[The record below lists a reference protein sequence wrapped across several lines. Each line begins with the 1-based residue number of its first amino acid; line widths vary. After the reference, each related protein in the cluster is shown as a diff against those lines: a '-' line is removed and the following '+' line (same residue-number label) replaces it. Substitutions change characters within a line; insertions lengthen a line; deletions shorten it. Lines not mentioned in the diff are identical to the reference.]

1 MTESSGSDSRIGIVA
16 IDTLRFL
23 ARVNA
28 LDTGVGVAALAG
40 QFLDVAIEDWDAL
53 YRAVEARLRCA
64 VDSQHVVAPD
74 AQAHEVEAHVRGII
88 LEFVAAL
95 EHLHTA
101 LTHERPRRGQLE
113 LGVLDAQA
121 ALARALDKSAAR

>member
-16 IDTLRFL
+16 IDTLRFR
-23 ARVNA
+23 ARVDA
-28 LDTGVGVAALAG
+28 LDTGVGVAALAD
-40 QFLDVAIEDWDAL
+40 QFLDLAIEDWDVL
-53 YRAVEARLRCA
+53 YRAVEARLRRA

-74 AQAHEVEAHVRGII
+74 AQAHEVEAYVRGII
-88 LEFVAAL
+88 LECVAAL

-101 LTHERPRRGQLE
+101 LTHERSRRGQLE
-113 LGVLDAQA
+113 RGVLDEQA